1 MYVSLNHRLEDTRTA
16 SISIWN
22 GGFLYGD
29 GVYTTL
35 RLYRGIPLDLEAHWE
50 RLSTQAA
57 DLELPLPTDL
67 PRLATAITELAERN
81 GMSEQDGR
89 LRVTLSRGG
98 DADDPL
104 PLTGLQEIPSTLLMT
119 LARIPADLPRWQQDG
134 IDALVLDAGYS
145 RGNVPELKTLNTLPA
160 ILAQREAA
168 RAGCQEAILTAQ
180 DGRLLEGAISNLF
193 LVRGGELATP
203 AVGAGFLAGLT
214 RTKILELAVELGLP
228 TDETDLYRQDLAGAD
243 EAFVV
248 GSVRELLP
256 VIRVDGRSIGRGRPG
271 PVTRTVQ
278 EGYRRRIAERLKAH
292 GPGA

>member
-1 MYVSLNHRLEDTRTA
+1 MYVSLNHRLEDARTA
-16 SISIWN
+16 SISVWN

-35 RLYRGIPLDLEAHWE
+35 RLYHGVPLDLEAHWE

-67 PRLATAITELAERN
+67 PRLAAAIAELAEHN
-81 GMSEQDGR
+81 GMGDTDGR
-89 LRVTLSRGG
+89 LRITISRGG
-98 DADDPL
+98 DADTPL
-104 PLTGLQEIPSTLLMT
+104 PLTGLRDIPSTLLMT
-119 LARIPADLPRWQQDG
+119 LAPVPAGLPRWQQDG
-134 IDALVLDAGYS
+134 IDVLVLDPDYS
-145 RGNVPELKTLNTLPA
+145 RGNIPELKTLNTLPA
-160 ILAQREAA
+160 ILAQRQAA

-214 RTKILELAVELGLP
+214 RTKILALADDLKIP
-228 TDETDLYRQDLAGAD
+228 TAETDLYRADLEAAD

-256 VIRVDGRSIGRGRPG
+256 VVRVDGGPIGAGRPG
-271 PVTRTVQ
+271 PVTRRFQ
-278 EGYRRRIAERLKAH
+278 EAYRKLIAGRLKAH